1 VAARFWIGCA
11 VFHAVMLALSA
22 GIGLRWQ
29 RHLRR
34 GSPRTVWL
42 RAAVADAGV
51 WASCAVLLALL
62 AALYGANA
70 FTAVRLLS
78 QALFGELLALTA
90 WGTAL
95 FWRRGHRPT
104 AAAAAL
110 ACIALLAT
118 YAEAYHREPTDL
130 HVRRYSVDA
139 SRGRPVHG
147 RIRIVQLSDIQT
159 DHVGSYEEQALR
171 TAAAEKPD
179 LVVLTGDYVQPRLEP
194 TRASATAALN
204 RLLRDVRWGAPLG
217 VFAVKGDV
225 DSDWLGLFA
234 GTGVTPLAGEI
245 ATRPLPGGRSLSLI
259 GLTTRMS
266 HGRDPEGVAFLVR
279 RSPADDLRIAVG
291 HGPDFVHDF
300 SGERVDLALAGHTH
314 GGQVVLPW
322 LGAPY
327 TKSGLPRLYASGLH
341 DYAGVPLHVSAGIGM
356 ERGTAPQL
364 RFLCPPELSVIEVTY

>member
-22 GIGLRWQ
+22 GIAIRWQ
-29 RHLRR
+29 RRLRP
-34 GSPRTVWL
+34 GSQ
-42 RAAVADAGV
+42 RAGWPWAALMDAGV
-51 WASCAVLLALL
+51 WTGCAVVLALA
-62 AALYGANA
+62 AALFGANL

-78 QALFGELLALTA
+78 QALFGELLVLTA
-90 WGTAL
+90 WAAAL

-110 ACIALLAT
+110 ACTVLLAT

-130 HVRRYSVDA
+130 HVRRYAVDA
-139 SRGRPVHG
+139 SHGGPAHG

-159 DHVGSYEEQALR
+159 DRVGPYEEQALR

-204 RLLRDVRWGAPLG
+204 RLLRDVRFDAPLG

-225 DSDWLGLFA
+225 DADWPGLFA
-234 GTGVTPLAGEI
+234 GTPVAPLTGEI
-245 ATRPLPGGRSLSLI
+245 ATRTLPGGRTLSLI

-266 HGRDPEGVAFLVR
+266 HGRDPAGVAALVG
-279 RSPADDLRIAVG
+279 RSDADSLRIACG
-291 HGPDFVHDF
+291 HGPDFVRDF
-300 SGERVDLALAGHTH
+300 AGERVDLALAGHTH

>member
-1 VAARFWIGCA
+1 MAAHFWIGCA
-11 VFHAVMLALSA
+11 VFHAVMLAVSA

-29 RHLRR
+29 ARVRT
-34 GSPRTVWL
+34 GSPPTGWL
-42 RAAVADAGV
+42 RAAVADAAV
-51 WASCAVLLALL
+51 WTGCAVVFALL

-78 QALFGELLALTA
+78 QALFGELLVLTA

-110 ACIALLAT
+110 ACTALLAT

-130 HVRRYSVDA
+130 HVRRYAVDA
-139 SRGRPVHG
+139 ARGGPVHG
-147 RIRIVQLSDIQT
+147 RIRIVQLSDIQA
-159 DHVGSYEEQALR
+159 DHVGSYEEEALR

-194 TRASATAALN
+194 TRAAATLALN

-225 DSDWLGLFA
+225 DSDWPGLFA
-234 GTGVTPLAGEI
+234 GTGVTPLTGEI
-245 ATRPLPGGRSLSLI
+245 ATRPLPGGRTLSLI

-266 HGRDPEGVAFLVR
+266 HGRDPGGVAFLVR

-291 HGPDFVHDF
+291 HGPDFVRDF
-300 SGERVDLALAGHTH
+300 
-314 GGQVVLPW
+314 
-322 LGAPY
+322 
-327 TKSGLPRLYASGLH
+327 
-341 DYAGVPLHVSAGIGM
+341 
-356 ERGTAPQL
+356 
-364 RFLCPPELSVIEVTY
+364 